1 MIKEKYEIEFV
12 LGNASQRS
20 LWRMIT
26 EPVALA
32 EWFADEVLL
41 QSKTLYTFIWD
52 KKSIHAEMVM
62 KKPMRQVRYAWL
74 ADDNPNVYFEFRID
88 KMDLTGD
95 IALGVTDFA
104 TSLDKEDAIFLWESQ
119 IDQLKRRLGI

>member
-1 MIKEKYEIEFV
+1 MIKERYDIEFV

-20 LWRMIT
+20 LWRMLTDPI
-26 EPVALA
+26 ALE

-41 QSKTLYTFIWD
+41 HDKTLYTFIWD
-52 KKSIHAEMVM
+52 KKSIKAEMVM
-62 KKPMRQVRYAWL
+62 KKPMKQVRYSWL
-74 ADDNPNVYFEFRID
+74 TDDNPNSYFEFRID

-104 TSLDKEDAIFLWESQ
+104 SSLDKEDAIFLWESQ